1 MKEKVYISLPI
12 SGRNLNKVIKRA
24 NLIKSSVGEEY
35 EPITP
40 FDICPDSTLP
50 YNELMGRDVAELLKC
65 NIILLDYDWQ
75 ESKGCRTEY
84 EIARIYGLRI
94 VKISA
99 DLQTE
104 DLSDG
109 MQFEITLNKRQM
121 QVLSAACDNY
131 SRILCGQLDVG
142 LEDTIERGLDR
153 EYTTAT
159 LDKKFEIRDTIRDKL
174 AEIKMLVWNM
184 GRGASYGVNYDD
196 DADLLFDIHQV
207 LRHHLWKLNP
217 NRLSCVN
224 SATQG
229 FPFGKEPFVTVKTLK
244 TNGYGKQ

>member
-1 MKEKVYISLPI
+1 MKERVYISLPI
-12 SGRNLNKVIKRA
+12 SGRNLDEVIKRA
-24 NLIKSSVGEEY
+24 NLIKSSLGEEY

-65 NIILLDYDWQ
+65 NTILLDYDWQ

-94 VKISA
+94 VKIA
-99 DLQTE
+99 PDLTTE
-104 DLSDG
+104 ELSDG
-109 MQFEITLNKRQM
+109 MQFEMTLNKRQM
-121 QVLSAACDNY
+121 QVLSDACDHY

-142 LEDTIERGLDR
+142 LEDAIEKGIQR

-159 LDKKFEIRDTIRDKL
+159 FDKKHEIRETAREKID
-174 AEIKMLVWNM
+174 EIKMLIWNM
-184 GRGASYGVNYDD
+184 GRGASHGVKYDD
-196 DADLLFDIHQV
+196 NSDLLFDIHQV
-207 LRHHLWKLNP
+207 LRHQLWKINP
-217 NRLSCVN
+217 NRLSYVN

-229 FPFGKEPFVTVKTLK
+229 FPFGKEPFVTVKMIK
-244 TNGYGKQ
+244 TNCNG